1 MFNSSLHDY
10 RPNWT
15 TRSPFP
21 ILHFRVLPG
30 LSIKTR
36 LSAQPLIWKWF
47 FILIQVKL
55 NSTRKVVHLASFW
68 KWGLLSYRYNKICD
82 IFYFFVKVKHK
93 KLPEIFASSEKKK
106 NKQTNNNSNNNYRKT
121 TKKTIQVRAMG
132 LSNTQV
138 SWPVLNAKIRT
149 GDSQSDLI
157 VIVMIKEKK
166 HLKRELNR
174 LTTSSSFLCSLWR
187 HGSRQMSRV
196 STILQRLPEYQ
207 ITMSFDL

>member
-1 MFNSSLHDY
+1 MFNPSLHDY

-21 ILHFRVLPG
+21 IRHFRVPPD

-68 KWGLLSYRYNKICD
+68 KWGLLSYRYNKICE

-93 KLPEIFASSEKKK
+93 KLPEIFASSEKNK

-132 LSNTQV
+132 LSNTHV
-138 SWPVLNAKIRT
+138 SWPVLSGKIRT
-149 GDSQSDLI
+149 VDSQSDLRI
-157 VIVMIKEKK
+157 LSLLWLRKK
-166 HLKRELNR
+166 NI
-174 LTTSSSFLCSLWR
+174 SNAN
-187 HGSRQMSRV
+187 
-196 STILQRLPEYQ
+196 
-207 ITMSFDL
+207 